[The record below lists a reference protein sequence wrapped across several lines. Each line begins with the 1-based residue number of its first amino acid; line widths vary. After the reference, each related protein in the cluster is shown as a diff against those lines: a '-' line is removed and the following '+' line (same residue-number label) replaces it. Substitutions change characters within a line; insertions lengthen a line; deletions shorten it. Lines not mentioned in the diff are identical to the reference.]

1 MNLNRIDLNLFAVFD
16 AIYTAGNLT
25 KAADILCITQPAVSN
40 SLARLRDLL
49 NDPLFVR
56 TGHTM
61 SPTPVAQN
69 LIGPARQALELLRTS
84 VLQSREFNPEVAEK
98 TFQFACR
105 DLIEASI
112 LPRLIAK
119 IEAQAPAIT
128 ITNYDIDKKQVVN
141 ALASGQL
148 DFYADS
154 ETLTDQYLARH
165 KIAEDRL
172 VVVGRPEHPAFSE
185 PMSMESFLTY
195 GHIKVSQR
203 QEQASEVDIELSKL
217 DHQRRIA
224 MQSHHFLTIPS
235 VLVKTDLL
243 ACLPSHLAKHY
254 NLAVSE
260 LPFALQPL
268 DYYVYWH
275 VSANEDPAHRWVR
288 QQLIEIAQAFLSPPS
303 NQHAA

>member
-1 MNLNRIDLNLFAVFD
+1 MNLNRFDLNLFAVFD

-84 VLQSREFNPEVAEK
+84 VLHSREFNPAVAEK

-112 LPRLIAK
+112 LPRLIAN

-128 ITNYDIDKKQVVN
+128 LSNYDIDKKQVLN

-154 ETLTDQYLARH
+154 ETLTDPYLAKH

-172 VVVGRPEHPAFSE
+172 VVVGRPDHPAFTHE
-185 PMSMESFLTY
+185 MTMETFLAY
-195 GHIKVSQR
+195 SHIKVSQR
-203 QEQASEVDIELSKL
+203 PEQASEVDIELSRL
-217 DHQRRIA
+217 GQQRRIA

-254 NLAVSE
+254 DLAVSE
-260 LPFALQPL
+260 LPFAMQPL
-268 DYYVYWH
+268 NYYVYWH
-275 VSANEDPAHRWVR
+275 VSATEDPAHRWVR
-288 QQLIEIAQAFLSPPS
+288 QQLIDIAQAFL
-303 NQHAA
+303 NQDIARKAA